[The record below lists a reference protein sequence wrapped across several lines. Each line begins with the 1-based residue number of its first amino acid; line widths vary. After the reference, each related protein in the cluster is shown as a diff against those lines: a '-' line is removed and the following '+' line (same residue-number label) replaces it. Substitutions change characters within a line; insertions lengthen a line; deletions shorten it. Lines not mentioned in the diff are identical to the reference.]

1 MNKPFSQ
8 ACENNKQAIL
18 DIIKPI
24 LKDREQLLEV
34 GSGTGQHAVHFA
46 AALPHL
52 TWQCSDRENNLLGIQ
67 MWLDEAQ
74 LTNTPKPLTLDVNQ
88 SAWPLGTFDVG
99 YSANT
104 AHIIHWPDVV
114 NFFSGIKDCLNKN
127 GKFLLYGPMKYRD
140 AFTSESNA
148 RFDQH
153 LKQQDPDMGIRDFE
167 ALDELARDAG
177 LRFVEDHSMPANN
190 QLLHWEKIEGS

>member
-88 SAWPLGTFDVG
+88 SAWPLGTFDVV

-104 AHIIHWPDVV
+104 
-114 NFFSGIKDCLNKN
+114 C
-127 GKFLLYGPMKYRD
+127 LLYTSPSPRD
-140 AFTSESNA
+140 QRGS
-148 RFDQH
+148 R
-153 LKQQDPDMGIRDFE
+153 
-167 ALDELARDAG
+167 
-177 LRFVEDHSMPANN
+177 MPSSA
-190 QLLHWEKIEGS
+190 